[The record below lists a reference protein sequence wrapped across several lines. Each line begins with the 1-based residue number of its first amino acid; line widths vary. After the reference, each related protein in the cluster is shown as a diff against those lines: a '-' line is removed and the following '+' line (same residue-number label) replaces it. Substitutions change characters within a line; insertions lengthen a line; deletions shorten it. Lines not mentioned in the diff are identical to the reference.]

1 MRERGI
7 FAGVNERD
15 EHCASCGDLE
25 TIEETDD
32 DEF

>member
-1 MRERGI
+1 MRARGI
-7 FAGVNERD
+7 FPGTSERD
-15 EHCASCGDLE
+15 EHYASCGDLE